1 MKKQLFF
8 IAIVSLFSSVAIAAD
23 LYVRDLGAGGAYVSI
38 SAAITAASDGDR
50 IIVRPKA
57 GSLPYIENLTIDK
70 SLSFVSEINFSKY
83 ILQGTISVTPA
94 AGRVVTINN
103 LQISGTNAI
112 SVSADTTG
120 GRTTL
125 TILNSTTSA
134 VNAGVANTTLNM
146 SGCTGTAIA
155 MTHGRVTGN
164 KLTSININTPTI
176 DTNPSTDDIEII
188 ANAFSLTGI
197 AINLNQKNYNFRILN
212 NFVGTGYMTISA
224 VKNDSTN
231 EIFNNVISSTN
242 TSNGANYSII
252 VSSPAGFTGLISI
265 LNNVFYYIGP
275 TFGTFY
281 PVTASGVSCYVYY
294 NISNYSVTMPTITNS
309 GNNNTATITLNTTT
323 YTVNGLTPNTGSPE
337 DDFADIDL
345 SRNDRGHYGGSNSWT
360 NYWPTAVGNKPQVN
374 YLNTPRRIYTGTTE
388 MNATGSGYSK

>member
-8 IAIVSLFSSVAIAAD
+8 IAIASLFTSMASAAD
-23 LYVRDLGAGGAYVSI
+23 LYVRDLGAGGSYSTI
-38 SAAITAASDGDR
+38 SAAITAAADGDR
-50 IIVRPKA
+50 IIIRPKA
-57 GSLPYIENLTIDK
+57 GSLPFIENLTIDK

-83 ILQGTISVTPA
+83 ILQGTITVTPA
-94 AGRVVTINN
+94 AGRVVSIHN
-103 LQISGTNAI
+103 LQISGTNTI

-125 TILNSTTSA
+125 NLLNSITSA

-146 SGCTGTAIA
+146 SGCTGTVIT

-164 KLTSININTPTI
+164 KVTFITINTPTI
-176 DTNPSTDDIEII
+176 DTDPSTDDIEII
-188 ANAFSLTGI
+188 ANAISGTGS
-197 AINLNQKNYNFRILN
+197 AIFLSQKNYNFRILN
-212 NFVGTGYMTISA
+212 NFIGTGFMIIST

-231 EIFNNVISSTN
+231 EIINNVISSTN
-242 TSNGANYSII
+242 TSNAANNSIQ
-252 VSSPAGFTGLISI
+252 VSSPAGFTGLVSI

-275 TFGTFY
+275 TFGSYY

-294 NISNYSVTMPTITNS
+294 NLSNYSVTMPTITNS
-309 GNNNTATITLNTTT
+309 GNNIVATVSLNSTN

-345 SRNDRGHYGGSNSWT
+345 SRNDRGNFGGSNSWT
-360 NYWPTAVGNKPQVN
+360 NYWPTTVGNKPQVN

>member
-8 IAIVSLFSSVAIAAD
+8 IAIASLFTSMASAAD
-23 LYVRDLGAGGAYVSI
+23 LYVRDLGAGGSYSTI
-38 SAAITAASDGDR
+38 SAAITAANDGDR
-50 IIVRPKA
+50 IIIRPKA
-57 GSLPYIENLTIDK
+57 GSLPFIENLTIDK

-83 ILQGTISVTPA
+83 IVQGTITVTPA
-94 AGRVVTINN
+94 AGRVVTIHN

-112 SVSADTTG
+112 SVSGDTTG

-125 TILNSTTSA
+125 NVLNSTTAA

-146 SGCTGTAIA
+146 SGCNGTAIA
-155 MTHGRVTGN
+155 MSHGRVTGN

-188 ANAFSLTGI
+188 ANAFSVSGP

-212 NFVGTGYMTISA
+212 NFAGTGYITISA

-231 EIFNNVISSTN
+231 EIINNVISSTN
-242 TSNGANYSII
+242 TSNANNSIQ
-252 VSSPAGFTGLISI
+252 VSSPAGFTGLVSI

-294 NISNYSVTMPTITNS
+294 NVSNYSVTMPTITNS
-309 GNNNTATITLNTTT
+309 GNNNVASFTLNTTN
-323 YTVNGLTPNTGSPE
+323 YTVNGLAANTGSPE

-345 SRNDRGHYGGSNSWT
+345 TRNDRGNFGGSDTWA
-360 NYWPTAVGNKPQVN
+360 NYWPTTVGNKPQVN
-374 YLNTPRRIYTGTTE
+374 YLKTPRRIYTGTTE

>member
-8 IAIVSLFSSVAIAAD
+8 IAIASLFTSIASAAD
-23 LYVRDLGAGGAYVSI
+23 LYVRDLGAGGSYSTI
-38 SAAITAASDGDR
+38 SAAITAANDGDR
-50 IIVRPKA
+50 IIIRPKA
-57 GSLPYIENLTIDK
+57 GSLPFIENLTIDK

-83 ILQGTISVTPA
+83 ILQGTITVTPA

-112 SVSADTTG
+112 SVSGDTTG

-125 TILNSTTSA
+125 NLLNSTTAA

-155 MTHGRVTGN
+155 MSHGRVTGN

-188 ANAFSLTGI
+188 ANAFSVSGI
-197 AINLNQKNYNFRILN
+197 AINLNQKNYNFRVLN
-212 NFVGTGYMTISA
+212 NFAGTGYITILA
-224 VKNDSTN
+224 VKNNSTN
-231 EIFNNVISSTN
+231 EIINNVISSTN
-242 TSNGANYSII
+242 TSNANNSIQ
-252 VSSPAGFTGLISI
+252 VSSPAGFTGLVSI

-275 TFGTFY
+275 TYGTFY

-294 NISNYSVTMPTITNS
+294 NVSNYSVTMPTITNS
-309 GNNNTATITLNTTT
+309 GNNNTASITLNTTN
-323 YTVNGLTPNTGSPE
+323 YTVNGLAANTGSPE

-345 SRNDRGHYGGSNSWT
+345 SRNDRGNFGGSDTWA
-360 NYWPTAVGNKPQVN
+360 NYWPTTVGNKPQVN
-374 YLNTPRRIYTGTTE
+374 YLKTPRRIYTGTTE
-388 MNATGSGYSK
+388 MNATGSSYSK

>member
-1 MKKQLFF
+1 MKKQLLFMA
-8 IAIVSLFSSVAIAAD
+8 IAGLFTSIASAAD
-23 LYVRDLGAGGAYVSI
+23 LYVRDLGAGGSYASI

-70 SLSFVSEINFSKY
+70 SLSFVSEVNFSKY
-83 ILQGTISVTPA
+83 ILQGTITVTPA
-94 AGRVVTINN
+94 AGRLVTINN
-103 LQISGTNAI
+103 LQISGANAI
-112 SVSADTTG
+112 TVSADTTG

-125 TILNSTTSA
+125 NVLNSTTSA

-146 SGCTGTAIA
+146 SGCIGTGIT
-155 MTHGRVTGN
+155 MTHGRLTGN
-164 KLTSININTPTI
+164 KITSVTINTATI

-188 ANAFSLTGI
+188 ANAITGTGS
-197 AINLNQKNYNFRILN
+197 AIYLNQKNYNFRILN
-212 NFVGTGYMTISA
+212 NFETAGYVSIFA
-224 VKNDSTN
+224 VKNSSTN
-231 EIFNNVISSTN
+231 EIINNVFSSTN
-242 TSNGANYSII
+242 TSNANYSIE
-252 VSSPAGFTGLISI
+252 VSSPSGFTGLVSI
-265 LNNVFYYIGP
+265 LNNVFYYVGP

-309 GNNNTATITLNTTT
+309 GNNTVSSFSLNTTT
-323 YTVNGLTPNTGSPE
+323 YTVTGLAANSGSPE
-337 DDFADIDL
+337 DDYADIDL
-345 SRNDRGHYGGSNSWT
+345 SRNDRGNYGGSNSWT

-374 YLNTPRRIYTGTTE
+374 YLSTPRRIYTGTTE

>member
-1 MKKQLFF
+1 M
-8 IAIVSLFSSVAIAAD
+8 ASAAD
-23 LYVRDLGAGGAYVSI
+23 LYVRDLGVGGSYSTI
-38 SAAITAASDGDR
+38 SAAITAANDGDR
-50 IIVRPKA
+50 IIIRPKA
-57 GSLPYIENLTIDK
+57 GSLPFIENLTIDK

-83 ILQGTISVTPA
+83 ILQGTITVTPA

-112 SVSADTTG
+112 TVSGDTTG

-125 TILNSTTSA
+125 NVLNSTTAA

-146 SGCTGTAIA
+146 SGCIGAAITF
-155 MTHGRVTGN
+155 THGRITGN
-164 KLTSININTPTI
+164 KITSVTINTTTI

-188 ANAFSLTGI
+188 ANAISANGT

-212 NFVGTGYMTISA
+212 NFAGTGIVTISA

-231 EIFNNVISSTN
+231 EIINNVISSTN
-242 TSNGANYSII
+242 TSNANNSIQI
-252 VSSPAGFTGLISI
+252 SSPTGFTGLVSI

-275 TFGTFY
+275 TYGTFY

-294 NISNYSVTMPTITNS
+294 NVSNYSVTMPTITNS
-309 GNNNTATITLNTTT
+309 GNNITASITLNTTN

-345 SRNDRGHYGGSNSWT
+345 SRNDRGNFGGSDTWA
-360 NYWPTAVGNKPQVN
+360 NYWPTNVGNKPQVN
-374 YLNTPRRIYTGTTE
+374 NLKTPRRIYTGTTE

>member
-1 MKKQLFF
+1 MAIAGLFTS
-8 IAIVSLFSSVAIAAD
+8 IASAAD
-23 LYVRDLGAGGAYVSI
+23 LYVRDLGAGGSYATI

-57 GSLPYIENLTIDK
+57 GNLPFIENLTIDK

-83 ILQGTISVTPA
+83 ILQGTITITPA
-94 AGRVVTINN
+94 AGRLVTINN
-103 LQISGTNAI
+103 LQISGSNAI

-125 TILNSTTSA
+125 NILNSTTSS
-134 VNAGVANTTLNM
+134 VSAGVANTTLNM
-146 SGCTGTAIA
+146 SGCTSAAIA
-155 MTHGRVTGN
+155 MTHGRLTGN
-164 KLTSININTPTI
+164 KMTSVLINTTTI

-188 ANAFSLTGI
+188 ANAISVTGP
-197 AINLNQKNYNFRILN
+197 AIYLSQKNYNFRILN
-212 NFVGTGYMTISA
+212 NFAGTGYISVYA
-224 VKNDSTN
+224 VKNGSTN
-231 EIFNNVISSTN
+231 EIINNVISSTN
-242 TSNGANYSII
+242 TSNANSSID
-252 VSSPAGFTGLISI
+252 VSSPSGFTGLVSI
-265 LNNVFYYIGP
+265 LNNVFYYAGP

-294 NISNYSVTMPTITNS
+294 NISTYSMTMPSITNS
-309 GNNNTATITLNTTT
+309 GNNNTGTFSLNTTT
-323 YTVNGLTPNTGSPE
+323 YTVTGLTANAGSPE

-345 SRNDRGHYGGSNSWT
+345 TRNDRGNYGGSNSWT
-360 NYWPTAVGNKPQVN
+360 NYWPTTVGNKPQVN

>member
-1 MKKQLFF
+1 MAIAGLFTS
-8 IAIVSLFSSVAIAAD
+8 IASAAD
-23 LYVRDLGAGGAYVSI
+23 LYVRDLGAGGSYASI

-70 SLSFVSEINFSKY
+70 SLSFVSEVNFSKY
-83 ILQGTISVTPA
+83 ILQGTITVTPA
-94 AGRVVTINN
+94 AGRLVTINN

-112 SVSADTTG
+112 TVSADTTG

-125 TILNSTTSA
+125 NVLNSTTSA

-146 SGCTGTAIA
+146 SGCIGAGIT
-155 MTHGRVTGN
+155 MTHGRLTGN
-164 KLTSININTPTI
+164 KITSVTINTATI

-188 ANAFSLTGI
+188 ANAITGTGN
-197 AINLNQKNYNFRILN
+197 AIYLNQKNYNFRILN
-212 NFVGTGYMTISA
+212 NFETNGYVSIFA
-224 VKNDSTN
+224 VKNSSTN
-231 EIFNNVISSTN
+231 EIINNVFSSTN
-242 TSNGANYSII
+242 TSNANYSIE
-252 VSSPAGFTGLISI
+252 VSSPSGFTGLVSI
-265 LNNVFYYIGP
+265 LNNVFYYVGP

-309 GNNNTATITLNTTT
+309 GNNTVSSFSLNTTT
-323 YTVNGLTPNTGSPE
+323 YTVTGLAANSGSPE
-337 DDFADIDL
+337 DDYADIDL
-345 SRNDRGHYGGSNSWT
+345 SRNDRGNYGGSNSWT

>member
-8 IAIVSLFSSVAIAAD
+8 IAIASLFTSMASAAD
-23 LYVRDLGAGGAYVSI
+23 LYVRDLGAGGSYSTI
-38 SAAITAASDGDR
+38 SAAITAAADGDR
-50 IIVRPKA
+50 IIIRPKA
-57 GSLPYIENLTIDK
+57 GSLPFIENLTIDK

-83 ILQGTISVTPA
+83 ILQGTITVTPE

-103 LQISGTNAI
+103 LQISGINAI
-112 SVSADTTG
+112 TVSADTTG

-125 TILNSTTSA
+125 NLLNSITSA

-146 SGCTGTAIA
+146 SGCTGATIT
-155 MTHGRVTGN
+155 MTHGRLTGN
-164 KLTSININTPTI
+164 KVTFITINTPTI
-176 DTNPSTDDIEII
+176 DTDPSTDDIEII
-188 ANAFSLTGI
+188 ANAISGTGTVI
-197 AINLNQKNYNFRILN
+197 LLNQKNYNFRILN
-212 NFVGTGYMTISA
+212 NFAGTGFMTISA

-231 EIFNNVISSTN
+231 EIINNVISSTN
-242 TSNGANYSII
+242 TSNANNSIQ
-252 VSSPAGFTGLISI
+252 VSSPAGFTGLVSI

-294 NISNYSVTMPTITNS
+294 NLSNYSVTMPTITNS
-309 GNNNTATITLNTTT
+309 GNNIVATVSLNSTN

-345 SRNDRGHYGGSNSWT
+345 SRNDRGNFGGSNSWT